1 MTKRL
6 LNTLNGISDDR
17 VPFWFMRQA
26 GRYLPEYRKIRA
38 NVPDFL
44 SFCYNP
50 ELATEVTL
58 QPIRRYG
65 MDGAIL
71 FADILV
77 VPDGLGQ
84 KVWFETG
91 HGPRLTPVTNKAEL
105 DALSMDGFHDKVG
118 NIYETIRRLKKEL
131 PEETTLL
138 GFAGAPWTIA
148 TYMVEGAGSKDHG
161 AAKSWGYSDPAGF
174 KALLDLIVEATAE
187 YLMAQIEAGVDA
199 VQIFDSWAGGLS
211 ETTFNAWVIEPTRE
225 IVNRVKAKYP
235 DTPIIGFPRLAGPLY
250 EQFIAKTGVQAV
262 SIDTAMPLDY
272 ARENIQSKLCVQ
284 GNMDPR
290 LVVAGGDAMLKEADR
305 ILNAFKDGLHIFNLG
320 HGFVPETPPE
330 NVEALVNHIKA
341 FRRS

>member
-1 MTKRL
+1 MSKLL
-6 LNTLNGISDDR
+6 LNTLNGKPEDR

-38 NVPDFL
+38 TVPDFL

-91 HGPRLTPVTNKAEL
+91 HGPRLDPVTDKAGL
-105 DALSMDGFHDKVG
+105 DKLSMEGFHDKVG
-118 NIYETIRRLKKEL
+118 NIYETIRRLKVQL
-131 PEETTLL
+131 PQEVTLL

-161 AAKSWGYSDPAGF
+161 AAKSWGYSDPVGF
-174 KALLDLIVEATAE
+174 KALLDLIVDATAE
-187 YLMAQIEAGVDA
+187 YLIAQIEAGVDA

-211 ETTFNAWVIEPTRE
+211 ETTFDRWVIEPTRE
-225 IVNRVKAKYP
+225 IVKRVKAKYP
-235 DTPIIGFPRLAGPLY
+235 NTPIIGFPRLAGPLY
-250 EQFIAKTGVQAV
+250 EPFIAKTGVQAV
-262 SIDTAMPLDY
+262 SIDTAMPLEY
-272 ARENIQSKLCVQ
+272 AKTHIQSKLCIQ

-290 LVVAGGDAMLKEADR
+290 LVVAGGKEMLNEADR
-305 ILNAFKDGLHIFNLG
+305 ILNAFKGGAHIFNLG

-341 FRRS
+341 FRR

>member
-1 MTKRL
+1 MSKLL
-6 LNTLNGISDDR
+6 LNTLNGKLSDR

-38 NVPDFL
+38 SVPDFL

-71 FADILV
+71 FADILI

-84 KVWFETG
+84 KVWFEVG
-91 HGPRLTPVTNKAEL
+91 HGPRLTPVTNTTEL
-105 DALSMDGFHDKVG
+105 DHLSMDGFHSKVG
-118 NIYETIRRLKKEL
+118 NIYETIRRLKVTL
-131 PEETTLL
+131 PQEVTLL

-161 AAKSWGYSDPAGF
+161 AAKSWGYSDPIGF

-187 YLMAQIEAGVDA
+187 YLIAQIEAGVDA

-211 ETTFNAWVIEPTRE
+211 ETTFNTWVIEPTRE
-225 IVNRVKAKYP
+225 IVNRIKAKYP
-235 DTPIIGFPRLAGPLY
+235 NTPIIGFPRLAGPLY

-262 SIDTAMPLDY
+262 SIDTAMPLEY
-272 ARENIQSKLCVQ
+272 ARTHIQNKLCIQ

-290 LVVAGGDAMLKEADR
+290 LVVTGGAEMLKEADR
-305 ILNAFKDGLHIFNLG
+305 ILNAFKNGPHVFNLG

-341 FRRS
+341 YRR

>member
-1 MTKRL
+1 MSKL
-6 LNTLNGISDDR
+6 LLDTLNGKLSDR
-17 VPFWFMRQA
+17 IPFWFMRQA

-38 NVPDFL
+38 SVPDFL

-58 QPIRRYG
+58 QPIQRYG
-65 MDGAIL
+65 MSGAIL

-91 HGPRLTPVTNKAEL
+91 HGPRLTPVTNRAEL
-105 DALSMDGFHDKVG
+105 DKLSIDGLHDKVG
-118 NIYETIRRLKKEL
+118 NIYETIRRLKVEL
-131 PEETTLL
+131 PDDVTLL

-161 AAKSWGYSDPAGF
+161 AAKSWGYSDPTGF
-174 KALLDLIVEATAE
+174 KALLDLIVDATAE
-187 YLMAQIEAGVDA
+187 YLIAQIEAGVDA

-211 ETTFNAWVIEPTRE
+211 ETTFDRWVIEPTRE
-225 IVNRVKAKYP
+225 IVDRVKAKHP

-250 EQFIAKTGVQAV
+250 EKFIAKTGVQAV
-262 SIDTAMPLDY
+262 SIDTAMPLEY
-272 ARENIQSKLCVQ
+272 AKNNIQSKLCIQ

-290 LVVAGGDAMLKEADR
+290 LVVAGGADMLKEADR
-305 ILNAFKDGLHIFNLG
+305 ILHAFKDGPHIFNLG

-330 NVEALVNHIKA
+330 NVEMLVNHIKA
-341 FRRS
+341 FRR